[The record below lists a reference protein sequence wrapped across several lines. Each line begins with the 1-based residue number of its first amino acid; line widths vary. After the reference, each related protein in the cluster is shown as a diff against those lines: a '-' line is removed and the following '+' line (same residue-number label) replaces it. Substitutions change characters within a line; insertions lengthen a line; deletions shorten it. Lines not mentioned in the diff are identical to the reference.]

1 MRTTR
6 NIVARVREMNRG
18 RTDPAIKRLPEN
30 QSSALE
36 ERLVNVVNVEFVV
49 LGMSGGDAVFRT
61 EHIHEAFLSYRS
73 ES

>member
-1 MRTTR
+1 
-6 NIVARVREMNRG
+6 MNRE

-30 QSSALE
+30 QSSALG
-36 ERLVNVVNVEFVV
+36 ERLVNVEFMV

-61 EHIHEAFLSYRS
+61 EHIHEALVSYRS

>member
-1 MRTTR
+1 
-6 NIVARVREMNRG
+6 MNRG

-30 QSSALE
+30 PSSALG
-36 ERLVNVVNVEFVV
+36 ERLVNVVNVEFVL
-49 LGMSGGDAVFRT
+49 LGMSGGDALFRT